1 MQEHKSVQ
9 QGGSDE
15 SFIISKQAPIEIKQS
30 PSGVDNVNG
39 ASLSIRY
46 ENRGNPILNQPS
58 NRSEENFSTNIHQ
71 HDSTSNSNSNSNS
84 NERPSSKC
92 PLNLNTCIL
101 SQETMLILYLSSF
114 AIIGSTIRLYLTRI
128 FGLDCSSPP
137 SQQDYIYFL
146 SMCLTS
152 TGTVTGAGLTNQ
164 GAVFIDLPA
173 NMLGSLLMG
182 LMIPSSTDR
191 EKHIPTMPWLKPNHI
206 LQSNTRMHVALQTGL
221 CGSLTTF
228 ASWNSQMVVMLVG
241 YESDTRVVQAL
252 AGYLFGVICSISSF
266 QFGRHLAKNLFHWR
280 GGRKSGADASTGNEN
295 GDEND
300 NENGNGADAEEE
312 GKETRSL
319 PNLVIGGETNIGQEE
334 ELDKGQERSSCF
346 QKMTGLCDIVFNGTY
361 SPLVFA
367 TMLMLFF
374 LIGDFEMNNHFHKQ
388 LWVSALLS
396 PPGTLLRWK
405 LSKFNGK
412 WFQNSRRYQW
422 RYIPFGT
429 LLANVIGCIISIACA
444 AVVPKLNGYG
454 SSMTVTASA
463 ELWLGGIKS
472 GFAGNLSTI
481 SSFVKEVVILSEK
494 NEVGAAHL
502 YATGSVVI
510 CCLVGLLVYIPIVN
524 FY

>member
-1 MQEHKSVQ
+1 MQEHKSGK

-15 SFIISKQAPIEIKQS
+15 SFIISKQGPIEMKQS
-30 PSGVDNVNG
+30 PSGADNVNG
-39 ASLSIRY
+39 ASLLMRK
-46 ENRGNPILNQPS
+46 ENRGKTILNQPS
-58 NRSEENFSTNIHQ
+58 SRSEEDFSTNIHQ
-71 HDSTSNSNSNSNS
+71 HDSTSNSNR
-84 NERPSSKC
+84 RPSSKC
-92 PLNLNTCIL
+92 PLNRTTCIL

-114 AIIGSTIRLYLTRI
+114 AIIGSTIRLYLARI

-137 SQQDYIYFL
+137 PQQDYIYIL

-152 TGTVTGAGLTNQ
+152 TGTGTGLTSQ
-164 GAVFIDLPA
+164 GAIFIDLPA

-182 LMIPSSTDR
+182 LMIPSSSDG

-206 LQSNTRMHVALQTGL
+206 LQSNTRMHVALQTAL

-266 QFGRHLAKNLFHWR
+266 QFGRHLAKILFHWR
-280 GGRKSGADASTGNEN
+280 GGRKSGEGASTGNEN
-295 GDEND
+295 
-300 NENGNGADAEEE
+300 ENGNGVDSEEE
-312 GKETRSL
+312 GRETRSL
-319 PNLVIGGETNIGQEE
+319 PTLEMGGETNISQEE
-334 ELDKGQERSSCF
+334 ELDIDQEQSSCF
-346 QKMTGLCDIVFNGTY
+346 QKMTGQCDIVFNGTY

-405 LSKFNGK
+405 LSKFNAK
-412 WFQNSRRYQW
+412 WFQNSRRHQW

-429 LLANVIGCIISIACA
+429 LLANVIGAMISIACA
-444 AVVPKLNGYG
+444 AVVTKLNGYG
-454 SSMTVTASA
+454 SSMTATASVV
-463 ELWLGGIKS
+463 LWLGGIKS
-472 GFAGNLSTI
+472 GFAGTLSTI